1 MTNLYRLLPAL
12 ILLGTA
18 ALLLAVA
25 THTAPRRASAAA
37 PAQPTDWPAFAVV
50 TAPLGQEAP
59 AVSDD
64 YIAWADDRDHPLNDR
79 DLYAYDRATSQV
91 FGLVTAPRSQDQ
103 PAISGDWVVYRQ
115 GTNIAQQFIL
125 QAIRISTR
133 QIITIATG
141 TANPINP
148 AISGD
153 WVVWQ
158 DTRNYPTPSGYDIYA
173 YNLSTSQTVT
183 VCTEIHNQFSPRIS
197 GTRVVWQDIRNI
209 TNTTAIDIYGFDL
222 ATRQE
227 FTVTTAPGN
236 QLLPDIDGDTV
247 VWQDFRN
254 DPSTPDIYGF
264 DLATHQEFPIAVY
277 PGTWQSNPRVSGPW
291 VVWDDDRN
299 GLSNKDIFAYHLP
312 TRQEFPVIVDAA
324 AQSSPAIWNGLAAWE
339 DDRNGGSSNLDIYA
353 ALAPAVVPTPSPSPT
368 VPPATP
374 THTSTPPATA
384 TAPATATTTATVT
397 ATPAP
402 TCTVSFN
409 DVPPG
414 STFYDYV
421 QYVACR
427 AIVSGYP
434 CGGPGEPCPGAYYRP
449 NNNTTRGQITKMVV
463 IGSAWPIQ
471 TPATPIFE
479 DVPAGSTFYD
489 YIETAFAHAILSGYP
504 CGLDPNEPCVPP
516 ANRPYFR
523 PNNNTT
529 RSQLTKIIV
538 GAKAWGEF
546 TPLTP
551 TFEDV
556 PATNT
561 VYGFVERAVQKAI
574 LSGYPCGLN
583 PAEPCVSPTNRPY
596 FRPYNNATRGQ
607 LAKILTLALQQP

>member
-1 MTNLYRLLPAL
+1 MNTPYRLLPAL

-25 THTAPRRASAAA
+25 THIAPRRAVAA
-37 PAQPTDWPAFAVV
+37 PASPTDWPAFAVV
-50 TAPLGQEAP
+50 TAPLNQQAP

-64 YIAWADDRDHPLNDR
+64 YIVWADDRDHPLNDV
-79 DLYAYDRATSQV
+79 DLYAYDRATGQV
-91 FGLVTAPRSQDQ
+91 FDLIAAPRSQDE

-133 QIITIATG
+133 QVITIASG

-158 DTRNYPTPSGYDIYA
+158 DSRNYPAPSGYDIYA

-183 VCTEIHNQFSPRIS
+183 VCTAPGNQFTPRIS
-197 GTRVVWQDIRNI
+197 GTRVVWQDLRNPPAG
-209 TNTTAIDIYGFDL
+209 NGDIYGFDL

-227 FTVTTAPGN
+227 FTVTTAPAN
-236 QLLPDIDGDTV
+236 QLRPDIDGTTV
-247 VWQDFRN
+247 VWQDSRT
-254 DPSTPDIYGF
+254 DPNAADIYGA
-264 DLATHQEFPIAVY
+264 DLTTHQEFPIAVY
-277 PGTWQSNPRVSGPW
+277 ADSWQSAPRVSGPW

-299 GLSNKDIFAYHLP
+299 GLFNKDIFAYHLP

-324 AQSSPAIWNGLAAWE
+324 AQSAPAIWNGLAAWE
-339 DDRNGGSSNLDIYA
+339 DDRNGGPGNLDIYA
-353 ALAPAVVPTPSPSPT
+353 ALAPTVVPTPSPSPT
-368 VPPATP
+368 VPTATP
-374 THTSTPPATA
+374 TDTSTPPVSP
-384 TAPATATTTATVT
+384 TAPATATPTATIT

-414 STFYDYV
+414 HTFYEYV

-434 CGGPGEPCPGAYYRP
+434 CGGSGEPCPGQYYRP

-471 TPATPIFE
+471 TPAVPTFE
-479 DVPAGSTFYD
+479 DVPTTGTFYP

-504 CGLDPNEPCVPP
+504 CGTDPNEPCVAP

-538 GAKAWGEF
+538 GAKGWGEV

-561 VYGFVERAVQKAI
+561 FYGFVERAVQKAI
-574 LSGYPCGLN
+574 LSGYPCGLD
-583 PAEPCVSPTNRPY
+583 PSEPCVSPGNRPY